1 MPQTPH
7 ATTPRKGGMRGD
19 RSWSVGAAI
28 SLVLRGG
35 SSCDGLSCNNV
46 GVSLYDHGLND
57 LLFVGVEDLGKI
69 LVELGLFLL
78 EF

>member
-1 MPQTPH
+1 M
-7 ATTPRKGGMRGD
+7 
-19 RSWSVGAAI
+19 GAAI
-28 SLVLRGG
+28 SLVLRRGG
-35 SSCDGLSCNNV
+35 SCDGLSCNNV
-46 GVSLYDHGLND
+46 GVSLYDDGLND